1 MGCCREWRAGQTVL
15 AAEAFR
21 KSGGGAGASKHDNNQ
36 QYKGLDCRMQTNM
49 LRMSDSADKQMQN
62 RRRNTGG
69 HVKVVKEAV
78 TAEVGYRRGSTR
90 LQLLGRCRG
99 VHPSATAIGGAICP
113 QRPLPLRPGIA
124 IGSIGDEAADYTP
137 IWSSL
142 SLGGHASGN
151 GCTPR
156 SPQRASC
163 IWICRAREKRK
174 FSVPIIACC
183 SRGASRGAEPHKIET
198 PVSRY

>member
-1 MGCCREWRAGQTVL
+1 
-15 AAEAFR
+15 
-21 KSGGGAGASKHDNNQ
+21 
-36 QYKGLDCRMQTNM
+36 MQTNM

-124 IGSIGDEAADYTP
+124 IGSFGDEAADCTP
-137 IWSSL
+137 IWSSP

-151 GCTPR
+151 GCAPR
-156 SPQRASC
+156 SPNAPVAFEYAGHARSASLVC
-163 IWICRAREKRK
+163 QSSRVVPVALRVALNRTRSKRP
-174 FSVPIIACC
+174 SLDTN
-183 SRGASRGAEPHKIET
+183 RLHLL
-198 PVSRY
+198 